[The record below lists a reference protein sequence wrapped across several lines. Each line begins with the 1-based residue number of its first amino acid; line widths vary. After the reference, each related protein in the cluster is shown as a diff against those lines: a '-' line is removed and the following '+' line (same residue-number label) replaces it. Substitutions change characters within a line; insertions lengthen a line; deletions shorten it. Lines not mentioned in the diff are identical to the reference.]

1 MIGLVALAKVDL
13 EARVNN
19 MRYRDYGELLE
30 DQIADMKMRLQAYRE
45 GQRDNRARLAK
56 QHGVKF
62 VDPSKTKE
70 KVIMTTKQFIYILG
84 GLLQLGYTEMRKLDN
99 SIVVSGVD
107 VPTREFMVSDD
118 ILEFVP
124 EHGSIIRV
132 LSQDYAL
139 ETVKLG
145 LELIQNFPE
154 YKTIV
159 HKPNK
164 LVAYETNEEQ
174 YLVTLNGIV
183 KTNPGDWIITGVN
196 GEQYPC
202 DPEIFKQLYDIVE

>member
-1 MIGLVALAKVDL
+1 MIALVVLVKVDL

-19 MRYRDYGELLE
+19 MGYRDYGELLE
-30 DQIADMKMRLQAYRE
+30 DQIAEMKMRLRAYRE

-62 VDPSKTKE
+62 VDPSKSKE
-70 KVIMTTKQFIYILG
+70 KVIMTTKQFIYVLG

-118 ILEFVP
+118 VLEFVP
-124 EHGSIIRV
+124 EHGSIARA

-154 YKTIV
+154 YKKIV
-159 HKPNK
+159 HKPNQ
-164 LVAYETNEEQ
+164 LVAYETKEEQ